1 MPCKYHWEGKCEVA
15 GDAAGEMTAANCRGP
30 ASIGRLAIEGLG
42 TAAWRLGVPAPEQ
55 SRLLLLASTKIRAL
69 LKAALCSAMITVPAG
84 ATSSTPHQ
92 QMCCSAAG
100 SHQNWQ
106 TTASGAC
113 AVDDVL
119 LKACRELDVALK
131 RPHWPNAGR

>member
-69 LKAALCSAMITVPAG
+69 LKAAQCSAMITVPAG
-84 ATSSTPHQ
+84 AASSHPHR
-92 QMCCSAAG
+92 QMCCSDADL
-100 SHQNWQ
+100 HHNWQ
-106 TTASGAC
+106 TAASGLCMANAELLNAC
-113 AVDDVL
+113 G
-119 LKACRELDVALK
+119 ELDIALK
-131 RPHWPNAGR
+131 GLQ